1 MLGKIFNKVKAAIPQ
16 MIAKVNAVAGAISAV
31 MGKTSGKIEDTS
43 DSRREML
50 LKAFKKGDSLE
61 RGTVTTGAI
70 KLNTMD
76 VFDYVKFFTELEA
89 LPRQVEQP
97 RQAYTQEQYEKDM
110 AEYRKE
116 KLMTDITLGLMSP
129 FIAAEQI
136 VRGFGEGAGALM
148 AFPVETI
155 QEVGSG
161 IVQLDPSKNIITAP
175 LYGVVTQTG
184 PLLTRKLTPEELVQY
199 QVDLFAVGTSAYGA
213 ANTASNLGSRAD
225 SFIKKRTTAQS
236 VATPSGSGVRISD
249 AVDDIGIQSLDD
261 IAKEISEGV
270 SKADLLPNV
279 EKATIDPKKLTEYAL
294 NPEHPVGGNKAK
306 VFQSALGY
314 NQSNADD
321 LLRQIQKQLPNSKA
335 ILGKA
340 DQYGQRYTIDMSILG
355 PNGKKATV
363 RTGWII
369 KQGATNP
376 ELITLYVN

>member
-1 MLGKIFNKVKAAIPQ
+1 
-16 MIAKVNAVAGAISAV
+16 
-31 MGKTSGKIEDTS
+31 
-43 DSRREML
+43 
-50 LKAFKKGDSLE
+50 
-61 RGTVTTGAI
+61 
-70 KLNTMD
+70 
-76 VFDYVKFFTELEA
+76 
-89 LPRQVEQP
+89 
-97 RQAYTQEQYEKDM
+97 
-110 AEYRKE
+110 
-116 KLMTDITLGLMSP
+116 
-129 FIAAEQI
+129 
-136 VRGFGEGAGALM
+136 M

-184 PLLTRKLTPEELVQY
+184 PLLTGKLTPEELVQY

-236 VATPSGSGVRISD
+236 VATPSGSGIRISD